1 MTKVLIIAPH
11 PDDAE
16 LAMGG
21 TIVKM
26 IDAGWDVTIVD
37 LTDGEPTPLGSK
49 DIRSQETTAA
59 STALGIKQR
68 TCLGM
73 PNRYLQASLRNR
85 EILAETIRGSR
96 PDILFG
102 PKLPDWHP
110 DHVAAANLVRDAR
123 FHAKLHKTNMAGLPH
138 WTPLQFNYFSSH
150 RDHYPKPSFIIDITD
165 QWEKKI
171 NAIKAY
177 QSQIRNTPFVD
188 GTSLVDKVEIICRY
202 FGHCAGVKFG
212 EPFFS
217 QGPLCIKQIQLLV

>member
-26 IDAGWDVTIVD
+26 IDAGWKVTILD
-37 LTDGEPTPLGSK
+37 LTDGEPTPHGSK
-49 DIRSQETTAA
+49 EIRSKETDAA
-59 STALGIKQR
+59 STVLGIKQR

-73 PNRYLQASLRNR
+73 PNRYLRASLRNR
-85 EILAETIRGSR
+85 TSLAETIRVNR
-96 PDILFG
+96 PDIIFG
-102 PKLPDWHP
+102 PQLPDWHP
-110 DHVAAANLVRDAR
+110 DHVAAASLIRDAR

-138 WTPLQFNYFSSH
+138 WTSMQFGYFSPH
-150 RDHYPKPSFIIDITD
+150 RDHYPTPSFVIDITD
-165 QWEKKI
+165 QWERKI
-171 NAIKAY
+171 NSINAY
-177 QSQIRNTPFVD
+177 QSQIRNSQFAD
-188 GTSLVDKVEIICRY
+188 GTSVIDNVEIICRY